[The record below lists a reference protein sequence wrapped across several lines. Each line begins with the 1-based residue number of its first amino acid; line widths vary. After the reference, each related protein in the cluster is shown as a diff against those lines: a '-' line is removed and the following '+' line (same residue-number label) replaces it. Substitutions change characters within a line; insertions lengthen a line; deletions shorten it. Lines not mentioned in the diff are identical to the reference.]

1 MFTHANVSASGF
13 SRAAA
18 LAARFLF
25 PSRCLACRRHD
36 VEEIWRGGVCAAC
49 WNGLEQLAPR
59 RCAVCDEPV
68 EDEAASPCGRCR
80 IRPPAFESLRAA
92 APYRGTARQI
102 LLAFKFRGADYLARH
117 LAARMCE
124 RLPAPEG
131 IAEVACVPAAGR
143 WRSGDHAAELLA
155 AAVAARLGR
164 PFASRRLVKTRATER
179 QSRLALSARAGNVR
193 GAFRVRTPCPED
205 VLLVDDVATSGATAR
220 ECARRLVRA
229 GARRVLV
236 WCFARASREE
246 AAFDGWPA
254 SGPAGR
260 PS

>member
-1 MFTHANVSASGF
+1 VFTQADVWASGI
-13 SRAAA
+13 SRGAA
-18 LAARFLF
+18 LATRFLF
-25 PSRCLACRRHD
+25 PSRCLACRRRD

-49 WNGLEQLAPR
+49 WNSLERPAPR

-124 RLPAPEG
+124 RLPSPGA

-164 PFASRRLVKTRATER
+164 PFTPGRLVKTRATER
-179 QSRLALSARAGNVR
+179 QSRLALSARDRNVR
-193 GAFRVRTPCPED
+193 GAFRVRTPCRED

-220 ECARRLVRA
+220 ECARRLARA
-229 GARRVLV
+229 GARRILV
-236 WCFARASREE
+236 WCFARAAREE
-246 AAFDGWPA
+246 ADFEAPPTP
-254 SGPAGR
+254 GPV
-260 PS
+260 

>member
-36 VEEIWRGGVCAAC
+36 VEEIWRGGVCATC

-164 PFASRRLVKTRATER
+164 PFVPRRLVKTRATER

-220 ECARRLVRA
+220 ECARRLARA

-254 SGPAGR
+254 SGPVGR
-260 PS
+260 PF

>member
-1 MFTHANVSASGF
+1 VFTHADVPASGLA
-13 SRAAA
+13 RGAG

-25 PSRCLACRRHD
+25 PSRCLACRRRD
-36 VEEIWRGGVCAAC
+36 VEEIGRGGVCAAC
-49 WNGLEQLAPR
+49 WNALERPAER
-59 RCAVCDEPV
+59 RCAICDDPV

-124 RLPAPEG
+124 RLPAPDDV
-131 IAEVACVPAAGR
+131 AEVACVPAAAH
-143 WRSGDHAAELLA
+143 WRSNDHAAELLA

-164 PFASRRLVKTRATER
+164 PFAPRRLVKTRATER
-179 QSRLALSARAGNVR
+179 QSRLALSARERNVR
-193 GAFRVRTPCPED
+193 GAFRARIPCPEN

-220 ECARRLVRA
+220 ECARRLAKA
-229 GARRVLV
+229 GARRVVV
-236 WCFARASREE
+236 WCFARASRADPDFESPVPDE
-246 AAFDGWPA
+246 A
-254 SGPAGR
+254 
-260 PS
+260 